1 MATHHPTPQVCPVLF
16 IIATTNYNITLFFLT
31 QESIMGCKEIRS
43 RVRIYLFLNVSIK
56 IIETIGATLLVINK
70 VGPPFHCSAR
80 RPWERTTYVGYPEP
94 SLWVFLCALT
104 TESFL
109 GRWRLFYWSC
119 KWLYLPI
126 KVKSCSFTEWPACS
140 DCQLHTLLLKTS
152 HFLVPPYHAFCKLL
166 LTRIKSHLN
175 LLSRIPTLSTLL
187 QCS

>member
-1 MATHHPTPQVCPVLF
+1 MTTMFSFPLITCIGFLF
-16 IIATTNYNITLFFLT
+16 IIKVIHAHFRQFGNCRKVEKECQLSIIFLPT
-31 QESIMGCKEIRS
+31 DDH
-43 RVRIYLFLNVSIK
+43 FD
-56 IIETIGATLLVINK
+56 
-70 VGPPFHCSAR
+70 PFHCSAR

-140 DCQLHTLLLKTS
+140 DCQLHILLLKTS

>member
-94 SLWVFLCALT
+94 SLWGLPLCPDHRKL
-104 TESFL
+104 S
-109 GRWRLFYWSC
+109 G
-119 KWLYLPI
+119 
-126 KVKSCSFTEWPACS
+126 KVKVILLVL
-140 DCQLHTLLLKTS
+140 QVTLLT
-152 HFLVPPYHAFCKLL
+152 Y
-166 LTRIKSHLN
+166 
-175 LLSRIPTLSTLL
+175 
-187 QCS
+187 